1 MNFLLIIFLSSL
13 FEILLFQAIQCSSV
27 KVDENN
33 LILTKNGY
41 IKGFNDSYASMYLGI
56 PFAQAPVGELRWKE
70 PLNVQ
75 SWSPNVLNAS
85 RFKPACPQLNCTKK
99 IPALVCPTEVMKI
112 TEILK
117 YFFSKSIK
125 LIVYTLN
132 E

>member
-70 PLNVQ
+70 TLNV
-75 SWSPNVLNAS
+75 
-85 RFKPACPQLNCTKK
+85 KYCYTK
-99 IPALVCPTEVMKI
+99 I
-112 TEILK
+112 
-117 YFFSKSIK
+117 
-125 LIVYTLN
+125 
-132 E
+132 